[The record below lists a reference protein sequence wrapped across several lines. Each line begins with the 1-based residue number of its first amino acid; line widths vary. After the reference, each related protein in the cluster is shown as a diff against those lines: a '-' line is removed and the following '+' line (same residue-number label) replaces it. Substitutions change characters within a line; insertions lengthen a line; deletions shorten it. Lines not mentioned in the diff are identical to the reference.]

1 MNKTFQWNGQK
12 FPFSA
17 MEAETGKKVYS
28 RSEKKQQKELENYE
42 KNTVGVGNLLSA
54 DDIIAECKIIDSF
67 LNNLLGEGATEKMF
81 QNYDLGERVLAVQ
94 KLTRLNNAQVE
105 EYEET
110 AGKGLFA

>member
-17 MEAETGKKVYS
+17 MEAETARKFIPGAKKVA
-28 RSEKKQQKELENYE
+28 KELEDYE

-81 QNYDLGERVLAVQ
+81 QNYDLGERVLA
-94 KLTRLNNAQVE
+94 TIFTNC
-105 EYEET
+105 
-110 AGKGLFA
+110 F